1 MKINVK
7 YMQIKGLGISD
18 GQVYETVFEVQRP
31 ARVKFAEAFAAKKCA
46 EKNMLFGEIVGGIEK
61 RYDIPDDVLKKF
73 EVTE

>member
-7 YMQIKGLGISD
+7 YMQIKGIGVSD
-18 GQVYETVFEVQRP
+18 GRAYETVFEVARP

-46 EKNMLFGEIVGGIEK
+46 EKNMIFGEIVGETEK
-61 RYDIPDDVLKKF
+61 RYDIPDDVLKNF